1 MILFVG
7 CSFTWGAGLQ
17 FEYLVKN
24 RNWTSDEINAINPP
38 KSHLEHL
45 DYKCDEYRKKHHY
58 PNLVAKKMNMGYGMG
73 KLGNGGN
80 NYEIGKILHH
90 TSTEL
95 AGEDAI
101 ELVVIQFTDW
111 TRSCP
116 EIYGSADSD
125 GTDNHHFLSDKHI
138 DDIIT
143 QQIKTISDNA
153 NGFLTKFGVTWIG
166 WSWKDDLAQVL
177 KTKFPKNFV
186 PLYHKGKVYDS
197 AEKLI
202 LDENGN
208 CAFDVSFQHKDK
220 LRICD
225 VIKDVDDPHLSS
237 TGHKVI
243 AKSIIRR
250 LK

>member
-17 FEYLVKN
+17 FEYLTKE
-24 RNWTSDEINAINPP
+24 RGWTSDEINAINPP
-38 KSHLEHL
+38 KSNLEHL

-58 PNLVAKKMNMGYGMG
+58 PNLVAKEMNMGYVMG
-73 KLGNGGN
+73 KLGNGGS
-80 NYEIGKILHH
+80 NYEIEKILKY
-90 TSTEL
+90 TTLEL
-95 AGEDAI
+95 AGPDSIQLA
-101 ELVVIQFTDW
+101 VIQFTDW

-116 EIYGSADSD
+116 EIEKRQDWD
-125 GTDNHHFLSDKHI
+125 GTNNTDFLSDKHI
-138 DDIIT
+138 DYIIT
-143 QQIKTISDNA
+143 QQIKNISDNA
-153 NGFLTKFGVTWIG
+153 NDFLEKFGVTWVG

-197 AEKLI
+197 MEELI
-202 LDENGN
+202 LNENGN
-208 CAFDVSFQHKDK
+208 CFFDVSFQHKDK

-225 VIKDVDDPHLSS
+225 VIKGVDDTHLSS

>member
-73 KLGNGGN
+73 KLGNGGT
-80 NYEIGKILHH
+80 NYEIAKILKY

-95 AGEDAI
+95 AGESAI

-111 TRSCP
+111 PRSCP
-116 EIYGSADSD
+116 EIEKRQDYD
-125 GTDNHHFLSDKHI
+125 GTHNRDFLSDKHI

-153 NGFLTKFGVTWIG
+153 NGFLAKFGVTWIG
-166 WSWKDDLAQVL
+166 WSWRNDLAQVL
-177 KTKFPKNFV
+177 KTKFPKNYM
-186 PLYHKGKVYDS
+186 PLYHKGKEYDS
-197 AEKLI
+197 MEELI
-202 LDENGN
+202 VVDGDWR
-208 CAFDVSFQHKDK
+208 FDDSSFQHKDN

-225 VIKDVDDPHLSS
+225 VIKGVNDPHLSS

-243 AKSIIRR
+243 ANSIIRR

>member
-17 FEYLVKN
+17 FEYLSKK
-24 RNWTSDEINAINPP
+24 RGWTSDEINAINPP

-45 DYKCDEYRKKHHY
+45 DYKCDEYRKKYHY
-58 PNLVAKKMNMGYGMG
+58 PNLVAKKMNMAYGLG

-80 NYEIGKILHH
+80 NYEIGKILRH

-116 EIYGSADSD
+116 EIYNRADSD
-125 GTDNHHFLSDKHI
+125 GTDNTDFLSDDHI
-138 DDIIT
+138 KKIIT
-143 QQIKTISDNA
+143 TQIDNI
-153 NGFLTKFGVTWIG
+153 NFGCESNLKSKWIG
-166 WSWKDDLAQVL
+166 WSWRDDLAQVL
-177 KTKFPKNFV
+177 KTKFPNNFL
-186 PLYHKGKVYDS
+186 PLYHKGNEYDS
-197 AEKLI
+197 MEEMI
-202 LDENGN
+202 VVDVDWR
-208 CAFDVSFQHKDK
+208 FDDSSFQHKYN

-225 VIKDVDDPHLSS
+225 VIQGVDDTHLSS

-243 AKSIIRR
+243 ANSIVRR